1 MFGVDNRDIKKM
13 ERDLKTFAMKAY
25 PFATRQTVNDA
36 AFQAQKI
43 ARVDVQRD
51 MVLRNRFTVQSIR
64 VDQART
70 LQVRRQ
76 AATVGSTAD
85 YMEDQEFGAVKA
97 KGGKEGVAIATSYSA
112 GQGENA
118 QPRTRL
124 PRKPNTMANIQ
135 LQRRRGRKAKNRKQ
149 ANVFKVQDAVTT
161 GRRYVFL
168 DLGRRQGIFKVVG
181 GSKSYKRGWPK
192 GARLRM
198 VHDMTKESVIIPK
211 NPWLKPAF
219 DESARMLPAFYADAL
234 RFQLR
239 RRNLFR

>member
-1 MFGVDNRDIKKM
+1 MFGVDNRGIKKM
-13 ERDLKTFAMKAY
+13 ERDLKTFARQAY

-51 MVLRNRFTVQSIR
+51 MVLRNRFTVQSIQ
-64 VDQART
+64 VDQAKT
-70 LQVRRQ
+70 LQITRQ
-76 AATVGSTAD
+76 EATIGSIAD

-135 LQRRRGRKAKNRKQ
+135 LQRRRKKGSNRKQ
-149 ANVFKVQDAVTT
+149 QNLIAIKQAAKS
-161 GRRYVFL
+161 GRKYVFL
-168 DLGRRQGIFKVVG
+168 DLGRRKGIFKVTG
-181 GSKSYKRGWPK
+181 GKRRPK
-192 GARLRM
+192 IKM

-234 RFQLR
+234 RSQLR
-239 RRNLFR
+239 RRGLFN

>member
-1 MFGVDNRDIKKM
+1 MGFSMFGVDDRDIRKM
-13 ERDLKTFAMKAY
+13 ERDLKTFARKAY
-25 PFATRQTVNDA
+25 PFATRRTLNDA

-51 MVLRNRFTVQSIR
+51 MILRNRFTVRSIR
-64 VDQART
+64 VNQTKT
-70 LQVRRQ
+70 LQVSRQ
-76 AATVGSTAD
+76 GAAIGSIAD

-97 KGGKEGVAIATSYSA
+97 KSGKEGVAIATSYSA

-118 QPRTRL
+118 RPRTRL
-124 PRKPNTMANIQ
+124 PRRPNTLVNIQ
-135 LQRRRGRKAKNRKQ
+135 LRRRRKQ
-149 ANVFKVQDAVTT
+149 GNSRKQQNLVAIKQAAAT

-168 DLGRRQGIFKVVG
+168 DLGRRKGIFKVT
-181 GSKSYKRGWPK
+181 GSMRRPK
-192 GARLRM
+192 IKM
-198 VHDMTKESVIIPK
+198 VHDMTKESVIIPR

-239 RRNLFR
+239 RRNLFF

>member
-13 ERDLKTFAMKAY
+13 ERDLKTFARKAY

-51 MVLRNRFTVQSIR
+51 MVLRNRFTVQSIQ
-64 VDQART
+64 VDQAKT
-70 LQVRRQ
+70 LQISRQ
-76 AATVGSTAD
+76 EATIGSIAD

-135 LQRRRGRKAKNRKQ
+135 LQRRRKKGSNRKQ
-149 ANVFKVQDAVTT
+149 QNLIAIKQAAAS
-161 GRRYVFL
+161 GRKYVFL
-168 DLGRRQGIFKVVG
+168 DLGRRKGIFKVTG
-181 GSKSYKRGWPK
+181 GKRRPK
-192 GARLRM
+192 IKM